1 MAMAR
6 PLGWIGPG
14 EKEAL
19 VGRGL
24 LNAPLPPVSGA
35 WCGRLRLECLGR
47 AEAAARN
54 MAAAPSPNLFGATL
68 QLTYTGQAIN
78 DTLACITWVTFVMT
92 SKLSDFSCTIK
103 ILHKLE

>member
-1 MAMAR
+1 MDR
-6 PLGWIGPG
+6 PG

-47 AEAAARN
+47 AEAAGRN
-54 MAAAPSPNLFGATL
+54 MAAAHSPNLFILTL
-68 QLTYTGQAIN
+68 CNLHTLTR
-78 DTLACITWVTFVMT
+78 LSMT
-92 SKLSDFSCTIK
+92 HWIASLGYFWKRDMHDESHQKSHLRTPK
-103 ILHKLE
+103 